1 MLEELVTMQIKKFK
15 NYGLVALLSLVA
27 LTGCDDIMA
36 KPSGYDDGKIMNTAT
51 YKEEIY
57 NNLISIVY
65 DGIHDGDLASKV
77 LDKVLYQYSISM
89 FGAYD
94 DQVEGRDVEATTLEA
109 AYKDASNLGSNHEVV
124 NAFINDHKAY
134 WTTNSDGKRIDDNG
148 EIVADD
154 ATPSDSERSRVIERW
169 NNIENR
175 IAKKMY
181 KDISSGSYSDRNYFY
196 EDVYLMNLR
205 NSLNK
210 VAYPYSTEVKLCN
223 GVLLDPA
230 VEDVDVFYDE
240 NTDKGFLH
248 RENYQS
254 AELGYNYIEEQIVP
268 KIYNELLVEQY
279 ILDNQYNTLGRSYA
293 RKVNIVSIK
302 VNNEYPLAARYLV
315 NEFVDKYISGEE
327 AKPNATTVADSTNK
341 VDLDTLKMLSNA
353 WKGVYANL
361 TAEEK
366 ALLDN
371 CGGFEFNT
379 TDNYYYGTEY
389 GDMMEDYAKIAND
402 PYETDSD
409 IESSFTNSGKYTK
422 EVGKEI
428 KTRETL
434 LKDHTEN
441 GWYIKNGGLSDLPS
455 AIRSRLFNVGVA
467 NALSEE
473 EDTSAQDRWQYA
485 DSAWSYKK
493 PEKES
498 AYVALIN
505 GRYYLK
511 NETTESG
518 EIDKDMLYFDK
529 DSSTYYIVQIEEAAN
544 STKLSKIN
552 DNSYAEKRGDDIMEK
567 FVNEICEIVANNES
581 YQNLSTKHWLEEAD
595 ILYHDKVVYDYF
607 KSNYPELFD

>member
-1 MLEELVTMQIKKFK
+1 MQTKKFR
-15 NYGLVALLSLVA
+15 NYGFVALLSLVA
-27 LTGCDDIMA
+27 LAGCDKVMA
-36 KPSGYDDGKIMNTAT
+36 KPTGYDDGKIMTTTN
-51 YKEEIY
+51 YNEEIY

-65 DGIHDGDLASKV
+65 DGIHDGDLSSKV

-94 DQVEGRDVEATTLEA
+94 DKVEGRDTEATTLKA
-109 AYKDASNLGSNHEVV
+109 AYEDASALGSNYSVV
-124 NAFINDHKAY
+124 NAFINAHKAY
-134 WTTNSDGKRIDDNG
+134 WTTNSDGKRINDAG
-148 EIVADD
+148 EEVADD

-169 NNIENR
+169 NNIEDR

-181 KDISSGSYSDRNYFY
+181 KDISSGSYSDRNLFY

-205 NSLNK
+205 NTLNK
-210 VAYPYSTEVKLCN
+210 VAYPYATGVQLCQ

-230 VEDVDVFYDE
+230 VEEEDVFYDE
-240 NTDKGFLH
+240 VTHEGFLH

-254 AELGYNYIEEQIVP
+254 DSFNYIEESIVP

-315 NEFVDKYISGEE
+315 NEFVDKYISGTD

-353 WKGVYANL
+353 WKGVYTSL
-361 TAEEK
+361 TTEEK

-371 CGGFEFNT
+371 CGGFEFNA

-389 GDMMEDYAKIAND
+389 GDMMEDYAKIALD

-422 EVGKEI
+422 EVGKII

-473 EDTSAQDRWQYA
+473 ADTSAQDRWQYENGEWA
-485 DSAWSYKK
+485 YKK
-493 PEKES
+493 PTKES

-505 GRYYLK
+505 GAYYLK
-511 NETTESG
+511 NETTEAG

-552 DNSYAEKRGDDIMEK
+552 DNSYAEKRGDDVMEK

-581 YQNLSTKHWLEEAD
+581 YQTLSTKHWLEEAG
-595 ILYHDKVVYDYF
+595 ILYHDQVVYDYF
-607 KSNYPELFD
+607 KNNYPELFDDDKQSKQ